1 MLVRSSH
8 SPAVGCHTTSLLM
21 PSLRQH
27 SASAPHS
34 QNLQA
39 GRSPAAPQL
48 EGSSQLWP
56 SVEKETAA
64 LHGEQMEGHST
75 GGTPLWAREWLW
87 WLEPNLVP
95 AEAALLYLQY
105 LSAYWHT
112 HAILPFISVSA
123 RKYQGLW
130 PIQELWIF
138 HRKKLLLCVH
148 ARTRFTFC
156 VSFLSLWCSEKGSN
170 LAGLKTKNFISPD
183 EQLLRYQEPM
193 ARLLCS
199 TWCPWITPGDSL
211 LIYGSR
217 NSQQMHREQG
227 KRARKLRVINT
238 ARSTQRQVSE
248 KEESLTDAR
257 HWKRTGWYK
266 QVVQN
271 SSLWRDCVPE
281 SLLSRASR

>member
-1 MLVRSSH
+1 MGNRWRVTPQEAPHCGHGNGSGGWSQTW
-8 SPAVGCHTTSLLM
+8 SQQ
-21 PSLRQH
+21 RQH
-27 SASAPHS
+27 CCICSTC
-34 QNLQA
+34 
-39 GRSPAAPQL
+39 QL
-48 EGSSQLWP
+48 TDTPVQFYPLFQ
-56 SVEKETAA
+56 SVLGNTRAYGQYRNYEYFIGKNYSYVSM
-64 LHGEQMEGHST
+64 H
-75 GGTPLWAREWLW
+75 
-87 WLEPNLVP
+87 VP
-95 AEAALLYLQY
+95 GLL
-105 LSAYWHT
+105 
-112 HAILPFISVSA
+112 FV
-123 RKYQGLW
+123 
-130 PIQELWIF
+130 
-138 HRKKLLLCVH
+138 
-148 ARTRFTFC
+148 C

-199 TWCPWITPGDSL
+199 TCCPWITPGDSL